1 MRILDRYVTRQLIPV
16 WVWCILVFVFISILI
31 DLFGHLED
39 LLQYRIPLQTVL
51 QYYVNFIPLVFVR
64 ACPLALLFSSAFVAM
79 RLVRYHELL
88 AMHASG
94 MSTIRSSIPFV
105 FVGWLVSLA
114 VFAINERIVPPTS
127 AVYER
132 LRHEIFR
139 AREEKDVLE
148 SVATLDRAN
157 RLYHARQFHLDTN
170 ELTDLTIL
178 EHDAQNHPTRTLYAR
193 RGIFTPHGLLLLYG
207 TIYQMGA
214 RGVLIGEP
222 APFVERLLQL
232 PVTPESFRQPE
243 TQPETMRFGQLRQ
256 LIRQLKA
263 NNITNLKRYRVE
275 LASKLSLPL
284 MNLLVCLIA
293 FVGSTQRQG
302 RGHLKGLG
310 TSLGWGLLYCVGVAA
325 GAGLGKGGFL
335 PVSLA
340 MTAPH
345 LIALAL
351 CRRVLLQRT

>member
-16 WVWCILVFVFISILI
+16 WVWCIVVFVFISILI

-39 LLQYRIPLQTVL
+39 ILQYRIPFHTVL
-51 QYYVNFIPLVFVR
+51 EYYLNFIPLVFVR

-94 MSTIRSSIPFV
+94 MSVIRSSLPFI
-105 FVGWLVSLA
+105 FVGWLVSLG
-114 VFAINERIVPPTS
+114 VFMINEQLVPPT
-127 AVYER
+127 AAIYER
-132 LRHEIFR
+132 LRTEVFR
-139 AREEKDVLE
+139 ARDQANVLD
-148 SVATLDRAN
+148 SVATIDRAN

-178 EHDAQNHPTRTLYAR
+178 EHDARNRPTRSLYAH
-193 RGIFTPHGLLLLYG
+193 RGIFTPHGLWLLYG
-207 TIYQMGA
+207 TIYQVSERGA
-214 RGVLIGEP
+214 IIGEP
-222 APFVERLLQL
+222 VPFVERLMQL
-232 PVTPESFRQPE
+232 PVTPEAFRQPE

-275 LASKLSLPL
+275 LASKISLPL
-284 MNLLVCLIA
+284 MNLMVCLIA
-293 FVGSTQRQG
+293 FVGSTRRQG

-325 GAGLGKGGFL
+325 AEGLGKGGFV
-335 PVSLA
+335 PVSVA
-340 MTAPH
+340 MVAPH

-351 CRRVLLQRT
+351 CRRALLQRA